1 MMRLAALSVGSEA
14 LLSTADGVVCG
25 VFCRSCNIR
34 LTDGSLLTC
43 ATSDYF
49 DMPRGIRVRAADGFK
64 FNTVIPGGAAA
75 HLRGGILRF
84 AGCDLK
90 IDLRGAH
97 VWTPKFKPVSRPSI
111 QDILAFGFE
120 LDIFKERDPEI
131 VVRNLIG
138 RGAGLTPEG
147 DDTLTGLLA
156 ASVLVAPD
164 RSESQALSHHVMNHL
179 HATND
184 ISRQMLSDAAQGL
197 FIEPIISMLS
207 ALYGQGCVRKSG
219 QNLLAVGESSGRAML
234 VGILAGVAAVE
245 DFNLQ
250 RQAA

>member
-1 MMRLAALSVGSEA
+1 
-14 LLSTADGVVCG
+14 
-25 VFCRSCNIR
+25 
-34 LTDGSLLTC
+34 
-43 ATSDYF
+43 
-49 DMPRGIRVRAADGFK
+49 
-64 FNTVIPGGAAA
+64 
-75 HLRGGILRF
+75 
-84 AGCDLK
+84 
-90 IDLRGAH
+90 
-97 VWTPKFKPVSRPSI
+97 
-111 QDILAFGFE
+111 LAFGFE